1 MRRQFWCS
9 PGELRRA
16 APVAWEIS
24 VCVQGREMG
33 RVKKNCVLKGV
44 GLAVIHSYLQTYNP
58 EYN

>member
-1 MRRQFWCS
+1 M
-9 PGELRRA
+9 
-16 APVAWEIS
+16 AWEIS